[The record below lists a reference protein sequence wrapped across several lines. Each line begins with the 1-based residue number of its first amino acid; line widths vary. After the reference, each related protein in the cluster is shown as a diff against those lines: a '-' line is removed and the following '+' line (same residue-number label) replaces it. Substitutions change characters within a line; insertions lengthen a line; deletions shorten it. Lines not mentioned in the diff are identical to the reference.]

1 MGSVRRLGEFL
12 KPYWRWMVLAPL
24 LMTVEV
30 ATDLLQP
37 MLIERIV
44 DVGIANLDLG
54 LVVRTGLL
62 MIGLAL
68 IGAVGGIT
76 NGVFA
81 AKASQGFGADLR
93 EALFRKVQTL
103 SFANLDELETG
114 QLVTNLTN
122 DVTQVQTA
130 LHQLL
135 RILIRA
141 PLLLVGSLVMVIVTT
156 PQLVY
161 LPLVLV
167 VVVLIGVLLIINQA
181 YPLYGVVQAKLDA
194 LNTVMQENL
203 AGMRVVKA
211 FVRGRHETE
220 RFGAAN
226 EGLMD
231 KTIRVARLV
240 AVAMPFVMLAMNL
253 GLVGVI
259 WFGGIQVTAGGMQ
272 TGEIISFTNYLTR
285 TLISLMMVSMIVLQI
300 SRAEASVRRIAEV
313 LDTEPTVQN
322 KPDALRDFAAQ
333 GRVAFEHV
341 TFSYDGDASD
351 PVLKDIDFVAEPG
364 QTVALLGTT
373 GAGKSSLVHL
383 IPRFYDVTSGR
394 VTIDGVDVRDVD
406 KDTLRRNIGIALQ
419 ETVLFSGTVRDNIRY
434 GRPEASD
441 EEVTAAA
448 MAAQAHDFIMSFPEG
463 YDTMLGQRGVN
474 LSGGQKQRIAIARAL
489 LLKPAVLIL
498 DDSTSSVDVET
509 ETKIQ
514 VALENPMSDRTT
526 PSAPLRTGPSA
537 PLRTTF
543 VIAQRISTVLTADKI
558 LVLDDSQIAAEG
570 THAELLASSPIY
582 REIYESQLGNGAA
595 AHG

>member
-30 ATDLLQP
+30 AMDLLQP
-37 MLIERIV
+37 MLLERIV

-54 LVVRTGLL
+54 LVMRTGLL

-103 SFANLDELETG
+103 SFANLDGLETG

-167 VVVLIGVLLIINQA
+167 VVVLIGVLLIINRA
-181 YPLYGVVQAKLDA
+181 YPLFGVVQAKLDA

-203 AGMRVVKA
+203 AGVRVVKA

-272 TGEIISFTNYLTR
+272 TGEIISFTNYLMR

-394 VTIDGVDVRDVD
+394 VTLDGVDVRDMD

-526 PSAPLRTGPSA
+526 PSAPLRAGPST

-582 REIYESQLGNGAA
+582 REIYESQLGNGAT